1 MSPKPKIIYVPK
13 ASLFSSKKAASVSIF
28 MMIAEILAV
37 LIFSYSF
44 IQIAQTYA
52 SSETIEKITIADDIK
67 MMIDTFAGIP
77 GDAAA
82 QYPGNV
88 SKYTFILS
96 SSSITV
102 FVSGEGEQ
110 KQIVR
115 YFSLPQ
121 GYNAFGTVEGKEAL
135 CLEKEKQRFLLRECE
150 KAIPST
156 VSSSAAEGPSFYGI
170 PVTGDNIVLVIDRSS
185 SMLGPSE
192 WAFPGDETGI
202 EEAGDSKLDAA
213 VWQLKK
219 LLAELPDGKHLNLV
233 FFNDEFDTV
242 FQELEELNPETREK
256 ASRFADGLEAY
267 GGTNIYAP
275 LNKALSFE
283 GVETIFLLTDGR
295 PYEGVSNP
303 DKFLQKI
310 GEDNVRKV
318 KINTVGVFSITGKE
332 GSDARI
338 DKEIGIKVLKGLA
351 EDSGGT
357 FVQQK

>member
-13 ASLFSSKKAASVSIF
+13 TGLFSSKKAASVSIF
-28 MMIAEILAV
+28 MMIAEILVV
-37 LIFSYSF
+37 LLVSYFS
-44 IQIAQTYA
+44 IQIAQVYA
-52 SSETIEKITIADDIK
+52 SSETVEKITIADDIK
-67 MMIDTFAGIP
+67 MMIDTFVGIP
-77 GDAAA
+77 GDAVA
-82 QYPGNV
+82 QYPANV

-96 SSSITV
+96 SGSIMV
-102 FVSGEGEQ
+102 LVNGESEQ
-110 KQIVR
+110 KQIIR

-121 GYNAFGTVEGKEAL
+121 GYTAFGTVEGEETL
-135 CLEKEKQRFLLRECE
+135 CLEKEKQRVLLRGCE
-150 KAIPST
+150 MAMPET
-156 VSSSAAEGPSFYGI
+156 TYAPAVEGPSFYGL

-185 SMLGPSE
+185 SMKGPSE
-192 WAFPGDETGI
+192 WAFPNYETGI
-202 EEAGDSKLDAA
+202 NKTGDRKLAAA

-219 LLAELPDGKHLNLV
+219 LLEELPDGKQFNIV
-233 FFNDEFDTV
+233 FFNDEFDAV
-242 FQELEELNPETREK
+242 FPKLEELNPKTREK
-256 ASRFADGLEAY
+256 AGRFAGGLDAY

-310 GEDNVRKV
+310 REDNVNKV